1 MAMLV
6 ADTVSGARSESR
18 RRRWWWR
25 LLPSLAAVCTLLCRG
40 QEPAAEW
47 PCYHGPYRDNRSPD
61 SGLLKSWPEAGP
73 ALLWTAA
80 GLGKGYSSVSLAG
93 GLIYTAG
100 MVDGQ
105 TFVVALDG
113 TGKEQW
119 RRPNGTSWQAAPS
132 QPYAMGY
139 AGSRGTPTVD
149 QGRVYHLGESG
160 SLSAFAAV
168 SGEVVW
174 TLDLLTTFDAKVPKY
189 GFTESVLIDGE
200 RLLCSPAGAKAA
212 VACLEKATGKLI
224 WAATEL
230 TGMAAFSS
238 LQVVDVAGVRQVI
251 GMTSRVA
258 FGLDAASGKKLWT
271 VTHGNE
277 RDNSATDPIIQ
288 DGQVFVTS
296 GYGTGSRLIRLTPT
310 ATGIGA
316 ETVWSTKLL
325 DNHHGGMLLL
335 DGFLYGAGHESKGWH
350 CLDAKTGLPRWNAP
364 GKGSLTWAEGRLY
377 CLEERGTLAL
387 VEPTPAARRV
397 ISSFQLPG
405 GGDGL
410 YWAHPVVCGG
420 RLYVRHA
427 DTLFA
432 YAVRAP

>member
-1 MAMLV
+1 MGMGHRWRQGFAAGLWLSVLALV
-6 ADTVSGARSESR
+6 AASV
-18 RRRWWWR
+18 
-25 LLPSLAAVCTLLCRG
+25 LPCRG
-40 QEPAAEW
+40 EEPPAEW
-47 PCYHGPYRDNRSPD
+47 PCYHGPYRDNHSPD
-61 SGLLKSWPEAGP
+61 SGLLKSWPEGGP
-73 ALLWTAA
+73 ALLWTAS

-100 MVDGQ
+100 MVAGQ

-113 TGKEQW
+113 AGKEQW
-119 RRPNGTSWQAAPS
+119 RRPNGASWQATPS
-132 QPYAMGY
+132 QAYALGY
-139 AGSRGTPTVD
+139 GGARGTPTVD

-160 SLSAFAAV
+160 SLTCFGAV
-168 SGEVVW
+168 AGEVLW
-174 TLDLLTTFDAKVPKY
+174 TLDLLTSFEAKVPKY

-200 RLLCSPAGAKAA
+200 RLLCSPAGTKAA

-230 TGMAAFSS
+230 TGAAGYSS

-258 FGLDAASGKKLWT
+258 FGLDAASGRKLWS
-271 VTHGNE
+271 VAHGSE
-277 RDNSATDPIIQ
+277 RDNNATDPIIQ
-288 DGQVFVTS
+288 DGQVFVAS
-296 GYGTGSRLIRLTPT
+296 GYGTGSRLIRLTRT
-310 ATGIGA
+310 AEGVAA
-316 ETVWSTKLL
+316 ETVWATKLL

-335 DGFLYGAGHESKGWH
+335 DGFLYGAGHESKGWF
-350 CLDAKTGLPRWNAP
+350 CLDAKTGQPRWNVP
-364 GKGSLTWAEGRLY
+364 GKGSVTWADGRLY

-387 VEPTPAARRV
+387 VEPTPEAQRV
-397 ISSFQLPG
+397 ISSFRLPS

-427 DTLFA
+427 DALFA